1 MPILVLRRSSCRAIY
16 RYVLWQNFWLQVLC
30 VYGTYP
36 SLHIRQ
42 QWTTRTCKQTV
53 NQLGRFSLVEICC
66 NTAVFAINIVLSQW
80 ISKRNGIQFWPVAP
94 RSNYRVVFASMLQHV
109 FIASMN
115 ERIQHFWLT
124 QDFIF
129 ACIIKRYGTFCKDKH
144 TVLLNKSVFLK
155 HSINLDFKGNSML
168 LISHHLKECCIPWG
182 SCGIPP
188 CNSFL
193 QRGQHS
199 YDKVYHYFEAGP
211 WDVHSIPFEKVHHVF
226 HIFWNKWYFFH
237 RGSIVLSEKDSI
249 SPR

>member
-1 MPILVLRRSSCRAIY
+1 MYCGRTFGFKS
-16 RYVLWQNFWLQVLC
+16 C
-30 VYGTYP
+30 VYTV
-36 SLHIRQ
+36 HIQVCISGNNTLQGPGR
-42 QWTTRTCKQTV
+42 KPI
-53 NQLGRFSLVEICC
+53 NQLGKISLVDICC
-66 NTAVFAINIVLSQW
+66 NTAVFAMNYCIEPMP
-80 ISKRNGIQFWPVAP
+80 KRNGIQFWPVAP

-211 WDVHSIPFEKVHHVF
+211 W
-226 HIFWNKWYFFH
+226 
-237 RGSIVLSEKDSI
+237 
-249 SPR
+249 